1 MNKRREESEERAS
14 NMAELKFE
22 APLAAFENE
31 DWSEYNEFQSAD
43 KNKMKC
49 NNSVNIPN
57 NSTGDEGGTFGETV
71 SGSLEDL
78 VNSFDER
85 ISKCFNNL
93 EEQVET
99 FAPVQIRSQEEIMS
113 DCQ

>member
-1 MNKRREESEERAS
+1 
-14 NMAELKFE
+14 MAELQFE
-22 APLAAFENE
+22 APLASFENE
-31 DWSEYNEFQSAD
+31 EWSEYNEFQGAD
-43 KNKMKC
+43 TDNVKS
-49 NNSVNIPN
+49 NNGVQIPN
-57 NSTGDEGGTFGETV
+57 SDKEHSEVDVGGNYGETV
-71 SGSLEDL
+71 AGSLEDL

-99 FAPVQIRSQEEIMS
+99 FAPVQIRTQEEIMT